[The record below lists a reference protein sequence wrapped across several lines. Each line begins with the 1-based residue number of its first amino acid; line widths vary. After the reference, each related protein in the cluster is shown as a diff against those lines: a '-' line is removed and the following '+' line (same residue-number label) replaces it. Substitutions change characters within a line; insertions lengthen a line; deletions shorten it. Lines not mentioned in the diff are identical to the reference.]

1 MKNIEEIIN
10 NTKEIMVSDHSLSIL
25 LDFERVISEFGV
37 YAFKNWFDGE
47 LVEGPK
53 IEKYHVTCVFM
64 WGRDHMP
71 DPDGAKR
78 LLNHD
83 CEITFKKSKF
93 VSPVKIKTPDDYR
106 PGTKFARL
114 EKRPVWL
121 VSITIPKKLMENID
135 FSMLP
140 VEEDEEVNEFEQENI
155 QNQDMNA
162 DFGVENTGDEEEQLQ
177 K

>member
-10 NTKEIMVSDHSLSIL
+10 NTKEIMISDHSLSIL
-25 LDFERVISEFGV
+25 LDFERVLSEFDL

-64 WGRDHMP
+64 WEDGNMP

-83 CEITFKKSKF
+83 CEITFKKSKLI
-93 VSPVKIKTPDDYR
+93 SPVKIKTPDDYR

-121 VSITIPKKLMENID
+121 VSVTIPKKLMENVD

-140 VEEDEEVNEFEQENI
+140 VEEEEEINEFEQEDT
-155 QNQDMNA
+155 QDQEMDM
-162 DFGVENTGDEEEQLQ
+162 DFGMENMGNEQEQ
-177 K
+177 QPK